1 MEQTKKQEYEAPQV
15 EQIEA
20 RVEKGFAGSFV
31 AGGPAGDAIS
41 DDGPTYDGDMLFS

>member
-1 MEQTKKQEYEAPQV
+1 MKQTKKQEYEAPQV

-31 AGGPAGDAIS
+31 AGGQAGDPIEE
-41 DDGPTYDGDMLFS
+41 GQTYDGDALFG

>member
-1 MEQTKKQEYEAPQV
+1 MTEKTMHEYEAPQV

-31 AGGPAGDAIS
+31 AGGQAGDPIEE
-41 DDGPTYDGDMLFS
+41 GQTYDGDALFG